1 MMKTI
6 RCCRACGS
14 DRLTQILDLGK
25 VPLANALRKADELE
39 IPEERF
45 PLTLLFC
52 PTCSLVQIRE
62 TVAPE
67 RLFSHYHYFSSF
79 SDAMLEHARAAAA
92 AHKER
97 FGLGA
102 DSLVVEIA
110 SNDGYLLKNFV
121 EWGVPVLG
129 IDPAENIAAHAE
141 ASGVPTLC
149 DFFGAD
155 LAARLAGEGRQAD
168 LILANN
174 VVAHVADLRGVA
186 RGIATLLKPN
196 GVAVLE
202 FPYVG
207 EMIDELEFDTIYHE
221 HLCYFS
227 LHAVR
232 HLFADHGL
240 TLFDVERLSIHGGS
254 LRVFLRHEGEPS
266 DAVRALL
273 EDERERGLTDEAYYR
288 SFADRVESLR
298 VALAEELE
306 ERRRQGQQVAA
317 YGASAKGS
325 TLMNAFELGKEQI
338 AYVVDRSTAKQGFFT
353 PGNHLEILP
362 AEALAERRP
371 DAVLLLTWNFAEEIY
386 RQQAAYLEAG
396 GEFIVPV
403 PEVRV
408 VNKESLR

>member
-1 MMKTI
+1 M
-6 RCCRACGS
+6 R
-14 DRLTQILDLGK
+14 
-25 VPLANALRKADELE
+25 
-39 IPEERF
+39 
-45 PLTLLFC
+45 
-52 PTCSLVQIRE
+52 
-62 TVAPE
+62 
-67 RLFSHYHYFSSF
+67 
-79 SDAMLEHARAAAA
+79 
-92 AHKER
+92 
-97 FGLGA
+97 
-102 DSLVVEIA
+102 
-110 SNDGYLLKNFV
+110 
-121 EWGVPVLG
+121 
-129 IDPAENIAAHAE
+129 
-141 ASGVPTLC
+141 
-149 DFFGAD
+149 
-155 LAARLAGEGRQAD
+155 
-168 LILANN
+168 
-174 VVAHVADLRGVA
+174 
-186 RGIATLLKPN
+186 
-196 GVAVLE
+196 
-202 FPYVG
+202 
-207 EMIDELEFDTIYHE
+207 
-221 HLCYFS
+221 
-227 LHAVR
+227 R

-266 DAVRALL
+266 DAVRALI